1 MNAFPLQKID
11 LYTEDEFFAWCEQN
25 PDEKYEL
32 VNGEI
37 IAMAGA
43 SRNHI
48 QICKNFT
55 RAFDNHLEA
64 TKCSAYSSDF
74 YVKAADEKLYLP
86 DVVVDCTDQASGDDK
101 MAIAPTIIVEVVSK
115 STRETDF
122 SQKLRDYQK
131 IPSLQEYAIVEQD
144 SQHVYVFRKSQ
155 NWQGQSYNS
164 GAIYFESID
173 CTVTLDEIYQ
183 RVIFQAA

>member
-1 MNAFPLQKID
+1 MS
-11 LYTEDEFFAWCEQN
+11 EDEFFAWCEQN

-43 SRNHI
+43 SRNHNRI
-48 QICKNFT
+48 TRNFLT
-55 RAFDNHLEA
+55 HFSAHLVHSRCEAFASDMFV
-64 TKCSAYSSDF
+64 KCETQT
-74 YVKAADEKLYLP
+74 DEKLYLP